1 MAGVSCGVAAC
12 PLFANGFLRIVSSC
26 CLTCALVLQMEQ
38 LANMEGSGLIPL
50 LTDSKYEDL
59 SRMYNLFKRVDGG
72 LDLLRKMMGD
82 HITAQGLALVTD
94 PEKVRG
100 GGAEGL
106 ASGVM
111 GTLSWHS
118 G

>member
-1 MAGVSCGVAAC
+1 VVL
-12 PLFANGFLRIVSSC
+12 PD
-26 CLTCALVLQMEQ
+26 LQMEQ

-82 HITAQGLALVTD
+82 HITAQALCSKPLSRYLLNPVTPKHVKSCRPDSVLA
-94 PEKVRG
+94 
-100 GGAEGL
+100 
-106 ASGVM
+106 
-111 GTLSWHS
+111 
-118 G
+118 